1 MIYSEYLNLI
11 LAGVTAFV
19 IVNFVIPSI
28 IKIAEIKHL
37 YDSPGERKSH
47 DTAIPNLG
55 GIAIFGAF
63 LISYCLFG
71 HLSAAAELQYII
83 AALCLVFMLGA
94 KDDIVEL
101 THNKKFIGQFIAAL
115 IITYFADVRLT
126 SMYGVLGISELP
138 YWASLVFST
147 ITIVFIINAFNLI
160 DGINWLASGVALII
174 AISFGM
180 WFFVHG
186 FHEYA
191 IMSAATSGAILSFMR
206 FNYTPARIFMGDS
219 GSLSI
224 GLISAVL
231 AIVFIEKSHSIVYS
245 STNLPFHI
253 KSGPAF
259 AISVMIIPIFDTL
272 RAFALRIFKGKS
284 PFMADR
290 NHIHHR
296 LVDLGFSHIQS
307 SLLLISTNVAF
318 VIITY
323 NLQFIR
329 NAILIPLIFAAAT
342 ILTSVLFS
350 FRNSESEKTDK
361 PIEEGLMVSQNHVN
375 TTESVSPT

>member
-19 IVNFVIPSI
+19 IVHFVIPSI

-47 DTAIPNLG
+47 DTAVPNLG

-63 LISYCLFG
+63 LIAYCLFG

-101 THNKKFIGQFIAAL
+101 SHNKKFIGQFIAAL

-138 YWASLVFST
+138 YWVSLLFST

-160 DGINWLASGVALII
+160 DGINWLASGVTLII
-174 AISFGM
+174 AVSFGI
-180 WFFVHG
+180 WFFIHG
-186 FHEYA
+186 YHEYA

-206 FNYTPARIFMGDS
+206 YNYTPAKIFMGDS

-231 AIVFIEKSHSIVYS
+231 AIVFIEKSHLVVYS
-245 STNLPFHI
+245 SASLPFHI
-253 KSGPAF
+253 ISGPAF
-259 AISVMIIPIFDTL
+259 AISVLIIPIFDTL
-272 RAFALRIFKGKS
+272 RAFSLRILKGNS
-284 PFMADR
+284 PFVADR

-296 LVDLGFSHIQS
+296 LIDLGFTHIQS
-307 SLLLISTNVAF
+307 SLILMSTNIAF
-318 VIITY
+318 IIITY

-329 NAILIPLIFAAAT
+329 NAILIPMIFGVAAIMAT
-342 ILTSVLFS
+342 ILFS
-350 FRNSESEKTDK
+350 FRISDADGAKNKKKKK
-361 PIEEGLMVSQNHVN
+361 PAIPPTHVKA
-375 TTESVSPT
+375 ESVSPT

>member
-11 LAGVTAFV
+11 LAGVTSFV
-19 IVNFVIPSI
+19 IAHFVIPSI

-37 YDSPGERKSH
+37 YDAPGERKSH

-63 LISYCLFG
+63 MIAYCLFG
-71 HLSAAAELQYII
+71 HLTAAAEIQYII
-83 AALCLVFMLGA
+83 AALCLIFMLGA

-138 YWASLVFST
+138 YWASIAFST

-174 AISFGM
+174 AISFGT

-186 FHEYA
+186 LHEYA

-231 AIVFIEKSHSIVYS
+231 AIVFIEKSHLVVYS
-245 STNLPFHI
+245 SSNLPFHV
-253 KSGPAF
+253 KAGPAF

-272 RAFALRIFKGKS
+272 RAFTLRILKGKS

-307 SLLLISTNVAF
+307 SLILMGVNLAF
-318 VIITY
+318 IVITY
-323 NLQFIR
+323 NLQFMR
-329 NAILIPLIFAAAT
+329 NAILIPLIFVAAT
-342 ILTSVLFS
+342 VLASILFS
-350 FRNSESEKTDK
+350 FRISETEKAK
-361 PIEEGLMVSQNHVN
+361 IAGKKRLSVPQAHVKR
-375 TTESVSPT
+375 ESVSPT